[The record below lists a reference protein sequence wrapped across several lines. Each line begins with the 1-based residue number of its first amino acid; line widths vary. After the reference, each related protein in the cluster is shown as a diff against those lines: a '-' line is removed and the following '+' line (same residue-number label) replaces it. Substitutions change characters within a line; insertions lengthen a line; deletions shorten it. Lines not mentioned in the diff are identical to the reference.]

1 MDRNLDLFSPLVTPL
16 TYEGLISEVCPGGI
30 TPDQTIHYPSTT
42 TATTSSTTTT
52 LSGTQST
59 AAAASSSSTTTTLVS
74 MVLSE
79 EDAIYAE
86 LRHLPIERIGERL
99 RIKSVEIKEI
109 YAQFKGQKNASTISD
124 IHTFMYQKMP
134 QLQASYQSLNQH
146 LNLAAYVSTST
157 GSKAFRSC
165 WTVERS
171 LLEGDYSSGYSQLED
186 IICADIEGQRLN
198 TVLRLI
204 CLYSLCG
211 GGIRSARYDALR
223 RLVTQVYGFGR
234 LVAWNSLEKRGTCPS
249 ITVYLEVRWTY
260 I

>member
-1 MDRNLDLFSPLVTPL
+1 MTPL

-30 TPDQTIHYPSTT
+30 SPDQTIHYPTT
-42 TATTSSTTTT
+42 TAATASSTATALSGSQSAAATSTSS
-52 LSGTQST
+52 
-59 AAAASSSSTTTTLVS
+59 TTTLVS
-74 MVLSE
+74 MFLSE
-79 EDAIYAE
+79 DDAIYSE

-99 RIKSVEIKEI
+99 RVKSVEIKEI

-171 LLEGDYSSGYSQLED
+171 LLEGDFSSGYSQLED
-186 IICADIEGQRLN
+186 IICADVDGMRLH

-234 LVAWNSLEKRGTCPS
+234 LVAWDNLEKRGTCLS
-249 ITVYLEVRWTY
+249 ITYYLVMRLTDV
-260 I
+260 

>member
-1 MDRNLDLFSPLVTPL
+1 MTPL

-30 TPDQTIHYPSTT
+30 SPDQTIHYPSTT
-42 TATTSSTTTT
+42 TTTTSSTTTAS
-52 LSGTQST
+52 SGTQS
-59 AAAASSSSTTTTLVS
+59 AAAATSSSTTTTLVP

-79 EDAIYAE
+79 EDAIYSE
-86 LRHLPIERIGERL
+86 LRHLPIERIGESL
-99 RIKSVEIKEI
+99 RVKSVEIKEI

-157 GSKAFRSC
+157 GSKSFRSC
-165 WTVERS
+165 WAVERS
-171 LLEGDYSSGYSQLED
+171 LLEGDFSSGYSQLED
-186 IICADIEGQRLN
+186 IICADVDGVRLH

-204 CLYSLCG
+204 CLYSMCG

-223 RLVTQVYGFGR
+223 RLVTQVYGFR
-234 LVAWNSLEKRGTCPS
+234 TLVAWNNLEKRGTCPS
-249 ITVYLEVRWTY
+249 ITYYLEVRWTY